1 MRKSYDAVLIGTGQ
15 ATYTIASEL
24 VKRGESVAVAE
35 GDRVGGTCVNY
46 GCTPTKTIVASAR
59 AAHMA
64 RRGDELGVRVGKVEV
79 DFARVMERQNAIR
92 SGNSDGLRSY
102 LEEHCDLYR
111 DYASFEGPNSV
122 RIGDDVIEAERIYI
136 HTGSRAR
143 VPAIPGLDTVPYL
156 DNVRVLDLTRL
167 PDHLVVLGGSYIALE
182 FAQAFRRLGSEVTV
196 LQRSERLVTREDE
209 DVAQIIREV
218 LEREGVRIMCGVEVE
233 SVAPRNVGGAS
244 QGIDVAVRRD
254 GEPMSVS
261 GSHLL
266 LGLGRV
272 PNSERLNLDAAGVRT
287 DERGFIP
294 VNEKLQTNVPHIFA
308 VGDINGRGAF
318 THTSVNDGEII
329 VHNLR
334 GESWTVTDRHPT
346 YALFVDPP
354 LGRVGMNEITARKSG
369 RRVLMATMPMSRV
382 ARAREKGETD
392 GIIKMIVDA
401 ETDRILGATVLG
413 VGGDEVIAMISAWM
427 YSDLPC
433 LRYRRSVLPH
443 PTVAE
448 LVPWVLDELKPLE

>member
-1 MRKSYDAVLIGTGQ
+1 MGKSYDAVLIGTGQ
-15 ATYTIASEL
+15 ATYTIVSEL

-64 RRGDELGVRVGKVEV
+64 RRGEELGVRVGAVEV
-79 DFARVMERQNAIR
+79 DFSRVMARQNAIR
-92 SGNSDGLRSY
+92 NGNSEGLQSY
-102 LEEHCDLYR
+102 LEKHCDLYYG
-111 DYASFEGPNSV
+111 YASFAGTHSV
-122 RIGDDVIEAERIYI
+122 RVGDEVIEADRIYI
-136 HTGSRAR
+136 HTGSRPR
-143 VPAIPGLDTVPYL
+143 VPAVPGLDTVPYL
-156 DNVRVLDLTRL
+156 DNARILDLVHL
-167 PDHLVVLGGSYIALE
+167 PDHLIVLGGSYIALE

-196 LQRSERLVTREDE
+196 LQRSGRLVTREDE
-209 DVAQIIREV
+209 DVAHMIREF
-218 LEREGVRIMCGVEVE
+218 LEREGVRILCDVEVE
-233 SVAPRNVGGAS
+233 SVAEGDGG
-244 QGIDVAVRRD
+244 GVEVNIRRRD
-254 GEPMSVS
+254 ETSSVA

-287 DERGFIP
+287 DEGGFIP
-294 VNEKLQTNVPHIFA
+294 VNDELQTNVPHIYA

-334 GESWTVTDRHPT
+334 GESWKVTDRHPT
-346 YALFVDPP
+346 YALFTDPP
-354 LGRVGMNEITARKSG
+354 LGRVGMNEITARRSG
-369 RRVLMATMPMSRV
+369 RKVLMATMPMSRV

-413 VGGDEVIAMISAWM
+413 VGGDEVIAMMSAWM

-433 LRYRRSVLPH
+433 RRYRRSVLPH

-448 LVPWVLDELKPLE
+448 LVPWVLDGLEPLE